1 MIVLALA
8 VTLLA
13 GPARPPAS
21 LTVATP
27 RGEARLAVRYDA
39 TGAPVLPAQ
48 ALAVALGATLRTAD
62 PWLDLVI
69 ARQNFRFLLDAPYY
83 VFQGT
88 PRPMAATAS
97 RMRDTLYLPF
107 QFVVEVLPA
116 LFSERFQYD
125 ARASRLTEVG
135 APARRLPN
143 GLLPGHVV
151 TVDPGHGGIDPGN
164 PGLYFPR
171 GVREKDVTLQVG
183 LLLRKELQERGITV
197 VMTRTSDTLIAVRD
211 RGGFCADNCDL
222 FVSLHVDALDPRG
235 RRDYRSVSGFTSLI
249 IGEENTADAD
259 RVARMENEAL
269 RFEGPSARQAD
280 VGSLEFMLK
289 DLQMNEF
296 LRESAQA
303 ASLIQTSVD
312 KIHSGTNRGV
322 KQSNRLAVLNT
333 ARRPAVLF
341 EMGYATNTQD
351 ARLLTRRKSQEA
363 LAAAIADAIVDYLH
377 EYERKIGAE
386 AR

>member
-8 VTLLA
+8 ATLLA
-13 GPARPPAS
+13 RPARPPAS

-27 RGEARLAVRYDA
+27 RGEARLAIRYDA

-48 ALAVALGATLRTAD
+48 ALATALGATLRTAD

-116 LFSERFQYD
+116 LFSERFRYD
-125 ARASRLTEVG
+125 AQASRLTEVG
-135 APARRLPN
+135 TPARRLPN

-183 LLLRKELQERGITV
+183 MLLRKELQERGITV

-211 RGGFCADNCDL
+211 RGAFCADNCDL

-296 LRESAQA
+296 LRESARA

-351 ARLLTRRKSQEA
+351 ARLLTRPKSQEA